1 MGKDLPS
8 NTPSGEMTFDHKI
21 VTVERAA
28 GELRRGRPV
37 LVATGEEELVV
48 FPPELLTGAW
58 LDSLKAVDGGR
69 VHVGLTY
76 NRANVL
82 KVSPRKGDVAL
93 VEVSDHMDSTAIQ
106 FMVDPADDLDHPM
119 MGPYKVAEK
128 AAGPLHEAGIKLCK
142 IARLLPAAVFAGPV
156 PKGRYPDLLNVTAEE
171 IAGYDL
177 SDALSLEQVTSAQVP
192 LEGAEDTEIV
202 AFRPK
207 DGGTEHFAILIGDPN
222 RHDPVLARIHSECFT
237 GDLLGSLKCDC
248 GDQMRGAIKFM
259 REQGGGVLLYL
270 AQEGRGIGLV
280 NKLRAYHL
288 QDQGFDTVDANER
301 LGFFSDERIFEPAA
315 QMLKKLGFSAV
326 RLLTNNPDKVEGL
339 KACGVTV
346 TERVEH
352 KFPSNAHNEFYLRTK
367 KKRSGH
373 LL

>member
-1 MGKDLPS
+1 MGTDLPS
-8 NTPSGEMTFDHKI
+8 NTPEGEMTFDHKI
-21 VTVERAA
+21 VNVERAA
-28 GELRRGRPV
+28 SELRRGRPV
-37 LVATGEEELVV
+37 LVTDHAEELVV
-48 FPPELLTGAW
+48 FPPELLTEQW
-58 LDSLKAVDGGR
+58 LETLKATADKL
-69 VHVGLTY
+69 HVGLTY

-93 VEVSDHMDSTAIQ
+93 VEVSRHMNSAAIQ

-119 MGPYKVAEK
+119 MGPYKVAAET
-128 AAGPLHEAGIKLCK
+128 AGPLHEAGIKLCK
-142 IARLLPAAVFAGPV
+142 IARLLPAAVFAGPLS
-156 PKGRYPDLLNVTAEE
+156 KGHFGDLLRVSIEE
-171 IAGYDL
+171 VADYDL
-177 SDALSLEQVTSAQVP
+177 SDALSLEKVTSAKVP

-270 AQEGRGIGLV
+270 AQEGRGIGLI

-301 LGFFSDERIFEPAA
+301 LGFMSDERIFEPAA
-315 QMLKKLGFSAV
+315 QMLKKLGFSTV
-326 RLLTNNPDKVEGL
+326 RLLTNNPDKVAGL
-339 KACGVTV
+339 EACGITV
-346 TERVEH
+346 SERVEH
-352 KFPSNAHNEFYLRTK
+352 KFPTNAHNEFYLRTK